1 MAVCPRCGKAHGSD
15 DRFCGFCGYNLT
27 VESRSDFVTQ
37 RDLKVKDIRFN
48 LGVLYFN
55 GNKYEEAVDIFG
67 KILHDTPDHLQAIDM
82 YERAKSALA
91 EASAEP
97 EQQEEK

>member
-1 MAVCPRCGKAHGSD
+1 MAVCPRCGKAHGSV

-55 GNKYEEAVDIFG
+55 ENKYSEAMDIFE
-67 KILHDTPDHLQAIDM
+67 KILQDTPDHLQAIDM
-82 YERAKSALA
+82 YERTKTALA
-91 EASAEP
+91 ESAPNP
-97 EQQEEK
+97 E

>member
-1 MAVCPRCGKAHGSD
+1 MTVCPRCGKPHGTD

-55 GNKYEEAVDIFG
+55 EKKYAEAGEIFE

-82 YERAKSALA
+82 FERTKKALQ
-91 EASAEP
+91 EAAS
-97 EQQEEK
+97 K